1 MAKRTLPRLL
11 QTPAVV
17 LLLIWMLVPL
27 SMTLYFSFIRYVLVN
42 FRRPEWATPSLSNWR
57 GFGNYKYV
65 LDAKD
70 FWMAIQNS
78 VLIVS
83 SILVLTVIL
92 GLLIAVLINRTFPGR
107 GIVRVLLISPF
118 FVMPAVNAVLW
129 INMILDPVLGLNGLA
144 VSGLNELV
152 AGLRDFPVMG
162 GFFAMWPELH
172 PISFRATQT
181 SAYAVIMMVT
191 WQWTPFAVLIFMT
204 SLQSEDESQK
214 EAAMLDGASA
224 WSQFINLT
232 VPHLARPIAIVVM
245 IQSIFHLSLYAEIEI
260 VSRGNGNKNLPYL
273 IGEFTSNNIGAASAT
288 GIFAVILANIVAI
301 FLLRMVGKSL
311 MD

>member
-65 LDAKD
+65 LEAKD

-144 VSGLNELV
+144 VSGLNEFV
-152 AGLRDFPVMG
+152 AGLRDFPVIG